1 MICCRFRADSLA
13 REPSRDQDHE
23 IMSATNGIDQFLV
36 APRNAASAGDL
47 AAFEQAMQSV
57 PGAAI
62 LQRAG
67 KAGQPRLVVAL
78 PAASASHLREQ
89 FGATLIIEPNAPL
102 QPF

>member
-1 MICCRFRADSLA
+1 
-13 REPSRDQDHE
+13 
-23 IMSATNGIDQFLV
+23 MSATDGNDQFLV

-47 AAFEQAMQSV
+47 EAFEQAMQSV

-78 PAASASHLREQ
+78 PAASVNQLRDQ
-89 FGATLIIEPNAPL
+89 FGETLIIEPNAPL
-102 QPF
+102 EPF

>member
-1 MICCRFRADSLA
+1 MICCRFRADSSA
-13 REPSRDQDHE
+13 RKPSRDQDRD
-23 IMSATNGIDQFLV
+23 MSATNGIDQFLV
-36 APRNAASAGDL
+36 APRNAASTGDL

-78 PAASASHLREQ
+78 PAASASQLREQ

-102 QPF
+102 KPF

>member
-1 MICCRFRADSLA
+1 
-13 REPSRDQDHE
+13 
-23 IMSATNGIDQFLV
+23 MSASEGIDQFMV
-36 APRNAASAGDL
+36 APRNAAAAGDL

-67 KAGQPRLVVAL
+67 KVGQPRLVVAL
-78 PAASASHLREQ
+78 PAASASQLRQQ

-102 QPF
+102 KPF

>member
-1 MICCRFRADSLA
+1 
-13 REPSRDQDHE
+13 
-23 IMSATNGIDQFLV
+23 MSASKGIDQFMV
-36 APRNAASAGDL
+36 APRNAAATGDL

-67 KAGQPRLVVAL
+67 KVGQPRLVVAL
-78 PAASASHLREQ
+78 PAESASQLRQQ

-102 QPF
+102 KPF